1 MTMMI
6 RSKLLT
12 TLGVRNTCWK
22 NNLQRSFLRLYSEE
36 VQGSPKNGV
45 YERYQ
50 EKLKQKAK
58 QEETPL
64 EKLVQNARKS
74 FAPKQAISESQ
85 ELAEKSNKKPQVK
98 KVKKFPELSDFI
110 DVSKFQS
117 LPASVIEKL
126 WRARN
131 LQENILSGC
140 VEKQT
145 YERMISRAKKYPIFV
160 LPLPRENQG
169 METHLIQWG
178 FPGNNTAHLIITTL
192 LEYKLKNAYA
202 TPHTVLT
209 HFSDLL
215 ESNGV
220 ALMRC
225 QFEQDKTL
233 SSSDVQLLLLAIQ
246 KFYNASPDSAL
257 GKERLSLLE
266 NFANGKDFDL
276 YKVAGHMDMLE

>member
-1 MTMMI
+1 MI
-6 RSKLLT
+6 YSRFVSA
-12 TLGVRNTCWK
+12 LGFRNACRT
-22 NNLQRSFLRLYSEE
+22 NNFQRCFLRCYSQEF
-36 VQGSPKNGV
+36 QGSAGNNV

-50 EKLKQKAK
+50 EKLNQKAK
-58 QEETPL
+58 QQNTPV

-74 FAPKQAISESQ
+74 SAPKEAISEFQ
-85 ELAEKSNKKPQVK
+85 ELAKKSSEKPQVK

-110 DVSKFQS
+110 DIGKFQD
-117 LPASVIEKL
+117 LPASAIEKL

-140 VEKQT
+140 VEKST
-145 YERMISRAKKYPIFV
+145 YERMISRAKKYPLFV

-202 TPHTVLT
+202 TPHTVLI
-209 HFSDLL
+209 HFADLL
-215 ESNGV
+215 ESNGI

-225 QFEQDKTL
+225 QFEHDKSL
-233 SSSDVQLLLLAIQ
+233 SSSDVQLLLLTVQ

-266 NFANGKDFDL
+266 NFASGKDFNL

>member
-6 RSKLLT
+6 RSKLIS

-22 NNLQRSFLRLYSEE
+22 PNIGRSFLRLYSHE
-36 VQGSPKNGV
+36 VQGTPKNEV

-50 EKLKQKAK
+50 EKLKQKAE
-58 QEETPL
+58 QESIPL

-74 FAPKQAISESQ
+74 STPKQAISESQ
-85 ELAEKSNKKPQVK
+85 ELAEKSQKKPQVK
-98 KVKKFPELSDFI
+98 KVKKFPELNDFI
-110 DVSKFQS
+110 DVSKFQN
-117 LPASVIEKL
+117 LPSSVIEKL

-131 LQENILSGC
+131 LQENILSSC
-140 VEKQT
+140 IEKQT
-145 YERMISRAKKYPIFV
+145 YERMISRAKKYPLFV

-178 FPGNNTAHLIITTL
+178 FPNNNTAHLIITTL

-225 QFEQDKTL
+225 QFEENKSLT
-233 SSSDVQLLLLAIQ
+233 SSDVQLLLLAAQ
-246 KFYNASPDSAL
+246 KFYNASSDTPL

-266 NFANGKDFDL
+266 NFATGKDFDL